1 MRDDKR
7 ASRRRSIKNPKDK
20 GSCEF
25 CVCVCVGKRE
35 SEFEN
40 REIERGRKEE
50 GNNNKNIEK
59 YDEFVIKK
67 RLKLM
72 FFCPSFF

>member
-1 MRDDKR
+1 MEKIKKIEKR
-7 ASRRRSIKNPKDK
+7 R
-20 GSCEF
+20 
-25 CVCVCVGKRE
+25 
-35 SEFEN
+35 
-40 REIERGRKEE
+40 RKEE